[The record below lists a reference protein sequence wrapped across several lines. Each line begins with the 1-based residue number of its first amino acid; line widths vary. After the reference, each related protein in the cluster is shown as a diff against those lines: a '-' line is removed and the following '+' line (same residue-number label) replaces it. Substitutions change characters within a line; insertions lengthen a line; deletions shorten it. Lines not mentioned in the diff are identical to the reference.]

1 MRDFSLPLGD
11 ELKRTREKLCLS
23 QRKVAEAAGIDTRTV
38 LDIENYR
45 GNPKLEVLYPL
56 VRSTNMDPRAIF
68 FPELLR
74 DSPVLAKLRLLV
86 EQCSEEEA
94 AVMIE
99 VFKTVLNAI
108 RNTNSTD
115 LK

>member
-23 QRKVAEAAGIDTRTV
+23 QHKVAEAAGIDTRTV

-74 DSPVLAKLRLLV
+74 DSPMLAKLRLLV
-86 EQCSEEEA
+86 EQYSEEEA

>member
-1 MRDFSLPLGD
+1 MRDFSLSLGD
-11 ELKRTREKLCLS
+11 ALKCTREKLGLS
-23 QRKVAEAAGIDTRTV
+23 QRKVAEDAGIDTRTV
-38 LDIENYR
+38 LEIENYR

-56 VRSTNMDPRAIF
+56 VRATNLDPRAIF

-74 DSPVLAKLRLLV
+74 DSPKLSELRLLV
-86 EQCSEEEA
+86 ERCSEEEA

-99 VFKTVLNAI
+99 VFNTMLNAI
-108 RNTNSTD
+108 RNNNSTD

>member
-1 MRDFSLPLGD
+1 MRDYSLPLGN
-11 ELKRTREKLCLS
+11 ELKRTREKLGLS
-23 QRKVAEAAGIDTRTV
+23 QRKVADAAGIDSRTV

-56 VRSTNMDPRAIF
+56 VRSTHMDPRAIF

-74 DSPVLAKLRLLV
+74 DSPTLAKLRLLV

-99 VFKTVLNAI
+99 VFKSVLSAI
-108 RNTNSTD
+108 RGANSTD

>member
-1 MRDFSLPLGD
+1 MREFSLPLGD
-11 ELKRTREKLCLS
+11 ELKRTRENLKLS
-23 QRKVAEAAGIDTRTV
+23 QRKVADAAGIDTRTV
-38 LDIENYR
+38 LDIENYM

-56 VRSTNMDPRAIF
+56 VRTTNMDPRAIF

-74 DSPVLAKLRLLV
+74 DSPMLSELRLLV
-86 EQCSEEEA
+86 EKCSEEEA

-99 VFKTVLNAI
+99 VFKSVLNAI